1 MFIGGPITTE
11 AASSGPECWSDPEL
25 LKNRSPAVVDAVHD
39 RLMAGFGSRHDG
51 VGFAVPGAFMIVTTN
66 R

>member
-11 AASSGPECWSDPEL
+11 AA
-25 LKNRSPAVVDAVHD
+25 VV
-39 RLMAGFGSRHDG
+39 FGSRHDG
-51 VGFAVPGAFMIVTTN
+51 VGLAVPGVFMIVTTN